1 MVQKRWFIGVTL
13 PDELS
18 DAISSVQH
26 QLRRNDNTLLEPL
39 VPHITLLHPNPLM
52 ELSPLYFAPI
62 AKQATDT
69 LLPCDIT
76 LTAASTFR
84 SDVLYISVESP
95 QLDQIYN
102 ALVEALPHAVQSAY
116 FVGKEFVPHIT
127 IAQAKSGHTLRENAF
142 QIAEQQLRG
151 LLPTTFITNE
161 LTRFESNASRSYS
174 AKKL

>member
-18 DAISSVQH
+18 DAISGVQQ
-26 QLRRNDNTLLEPL
+26 QLKQNDVTLLEPI

-69 LLPCDIT
+69 LLPCDIQ
-76 LTAASTFR
+76 LTATSTFR

-95 QLDQIYN
+95 QLHKIYN
-102 ALVEALPHAVQSAY
+102 ALVEALPHAVQSSY

-127 IAQAKSGHTLRENAF
+127 IAQAKSGCTLNQNSV

-151 LLPTTFITNE
+151 LLPASFIASE

-174 AKKL
+174 VKKL